1 MGNTAVTIPIIDEQ
15 RVLGQYLERLDSHIT
30 FVGHITEIDTGK
42 INSDYMNS
50 RFEKYIKLLNSEGTT
65 QEALERVETELHKT
79 FAALS
84 REEQNYADIFL
95 HDIQRGDVKAEDGK
109 TLRDYI
115 NEYMSKAKSDQ
126 IHQVSVV
133 LGVNEDMLRNIMSL
147 KLNEKN
153 INEFGRYDELKK
165 TVDKTK
171 AKAYFEKIEGS
182 KVIPPK
188 VNIKVDRLLRE
199 FILEGGCEIPMPADD
214 K

>member
-1 MGNTAVTIPIIDEQ
+1 M
-15 RVLGQYLERLDSHIT
+15 
-30 FVGHITEIDTGK
+30 
-42 INSDYMNS
+42 
-50 RFEKYIKLLNSEGTT
+50 
-65 QEALERVETELHKT
+65 
-79 FAALS
+79 
-84 REEQNYADIFL
+84 
-95 HDIQRGDVKAEDGK
+95 
-109 TLRDYI
+109 
-115 NEYMSKAKSDQ
+115 
-126 IHQVSVV
+126 V

-188 VNIKVDRLLRE
+188 VIIKVDRLLRE